1 VPLDNTRSGLNNTA
15 EFVTSALPWVIT
27 GTTSGTD
34 VITYNLP
41 KITKNLIVANNAS
54 AGDYLRLGFTENGVN
69 GVEDNYYFNIDGGQ
83 TITLDV
89 RVKAICV
96 RADASGSLDFSVY
109 AGLTTIDSI
118 MMPLLSGSHAVYGD
132 GWAGVG

>member
-54 AGDYLRLGFTENGVN
+54 AGNYLRLGFTENGVN
-69 GVEDNYYFNIDGGQ
+69 GIEDKYYFNIDGGK
-83 TITLDV
+83 TIALDV
-89 RVKAICV
+89 RVKVINI
-96 RADASGSLDFSVY
+96 RADVSGSLGFSVY

-118 MMPLLSGSHAVYGD
+118 MMPLLSGSHVVHGD
-132 GWAGVG
+132 GWVGVG